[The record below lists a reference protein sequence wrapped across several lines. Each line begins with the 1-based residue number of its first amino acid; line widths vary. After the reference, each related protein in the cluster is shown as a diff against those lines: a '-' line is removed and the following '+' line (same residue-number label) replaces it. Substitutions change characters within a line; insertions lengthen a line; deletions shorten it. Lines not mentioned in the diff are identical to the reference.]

1 MAQNF
6 DLKTLSVTELKAL
19 SYDFQILLAQ
29 TQQNIQVIAQELKS
43 RTSATSPTAS
53 QEAVKDDKASK

>member
-19 SYDFQILLAQ
+19 AYDFQMLLAQ
-29 TQQNIQVIAQELKS
+29 TQQNLQVVAQELKT
-43 RTSATSPTAS
+43 RQQAVPTTGGQS
-53 QEAVKDDKASK
+53 SEAAA